1 MSLAQHVARDRLL
14 TCSDNTQARPS
25 PISPV
30 VSSHITSPPINQ
42 PPVYEPSRDFL
53 HIPPHR
59 TTADTVLTWPI
70 FQGRFEPNY
79 LVQPLLS
86 DPEVADPHP
95 YAETGPERDNYSLKN
110 TVGPLDDEKIPALVD
125 SFLLNVHTK
134 NPVLDVDTLIQR
146 SRQASIHGLG
156 WDAWSCCILLACALG
171 SIAKPF
177 RDNPSSPHVAS
188 LQELQMGEQCF
199 VLACRRI
206 GLLKQTMLAA
216 QCHFFA
222 GGEFRNNYNPTH

>member
-1 MSLAQHVARDRLL
+1 MPNRH
-14 TCSDNTQARPS
+14 SDHTVTRPS

-30 VSSHITSPPINQ
+30 VSSHITSPPVHQ
-42 PPVYEPSRDFL
+42 PVVTEPSRDFL

-70 FQGRFEPNY
+70 FQNRYEPNY

-86 DPEVADPHP
+86 DPEVADPQP
-95 YAETGPERDNYSLKN
+95 YCDTSPERDNYSLHN
-110 TVGPLDDEKIPALVD
+110 AVGPLDDEKIPALVD
-125 SFLLNVHTK
+125 SFLQNVHTK
-134 NPVLDVDTLIQR
+134 NPVLDVENLIQK

-171 SIAKPF
+171 SVAKPF
-177 RDNPSSPHVAS
+177 RDNSGSPHVAS
-188 LQELQMGEQCF
+188 LKELQTGEQCF

-222 GGEFRNNYNPTH
+222 GGKSRLDANRIVFH